1 MAQRAGVL
9 TVARLLAPAAALL
22 LAPAVAWTA
31 GPDLSRL
38 TLPPGFSIE
47 VWADGLAN
55 ARSMAMGERGTIF
68 VGTRTAG
75 NVYAVSTGA
84 DGVRQVRTLLKGLN
98 MPNGVAFRGGAL
110 YVGEIDRI
118 RRYDGIE
125 NRLDS
130 PPAPVDVARL
140 PNDKWHGWRYLG
152 FGPDGK
158 LYVPVGAPCN
168 VCDRDSEDYATI
180 LRMNADGSGREVVAR
195 GVRNSVGFTWHP
207 RTRALWFTDNGRD
220 ELGDEVPS
228 CELNKVSRLGEHF
241 GFPFCHQGDIADPEF
256 GKMRSC
262 STATAPVQKLGPHV
276 APLGLKFYG
285 GRQFPAEYRGQ
296 LLIAE
301 HGSWNRSTPIG
312 YRVMRVKLDGDRAVA
327 YEPFITG
334 WLSDDRKVS
343 GRPVDVLEL
352 ADGSV
357 LVSDDVA
364 GVIYRVSY
372 RKR

>member
-1 MAQRAGVL
+1 MAPRAAVL
-9 TVARLLAPAAALL
+9 TLARLLAPAVALL
-22 LAPAVAWTA
+22 LAPAAGWAA

-38 TLPPGFSIE
+38 TLPRGFAIE
-47 VWADGLAN
+47 IWADGLAN
-55 ARSMAMGERGTIF
+55 ARSLAIGERGTVF

-84 DGVRQVRTLLKGLN
+84 DGRRQVRTLLKGLN

-110 YVGEIDRI
+110 YVGENDRI
-118 RRYDGIE
+118 RRYDAIE
-125 NRLDS
+125 NRLDA

-140 PNDKWHGWRYLG
+140 PGDKWHGWRYLG

-220 ELGDEVPS
+220 ELGDDVPA

-256 GKMRSC
+256 GKLRGC
-262 STATAPVQKLGPHV
+262 STATPPVQKLGPHV

-312 YRVMRVKLDGDRAVA
+312 YRVMRVKLDGERAVA

-343 GRPVDVLEL
+343 GRPVDILEL

-372 RKR
+372 RSR